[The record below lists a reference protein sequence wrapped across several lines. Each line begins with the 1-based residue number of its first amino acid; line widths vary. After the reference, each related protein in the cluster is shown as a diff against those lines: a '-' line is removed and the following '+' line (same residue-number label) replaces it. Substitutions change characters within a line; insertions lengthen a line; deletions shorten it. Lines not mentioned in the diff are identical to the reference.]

1 MGSTDFGTVQV
12 RRERGRLVV
21 QGFGRTDRGR
31 KYLKATSVIDSP
43 NIGEPGF
50 KGALATSVKIIFG
63 VDGSET
69 PLSVN
74 LPKTGV

>member
-31 KYLKATSVIDSP
+31 KYLKATSVIDAP
-43 NIGEPGF
+43 NIGESGF
-50 KGALATSVKIIFG
+50 KSALATSVKIIFG
-63 VDGSET
+63 EDGSE
-69 PLSVN
+69 PLLSAD